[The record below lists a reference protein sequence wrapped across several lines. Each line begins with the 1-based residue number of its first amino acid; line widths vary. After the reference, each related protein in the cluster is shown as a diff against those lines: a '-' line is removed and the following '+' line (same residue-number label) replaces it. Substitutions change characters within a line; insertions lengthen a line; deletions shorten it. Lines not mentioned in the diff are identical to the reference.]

1 MQVLYHMQ
9 PCYQL
14 SIFIKKSKKPHTEL
28 QNVFPAQDWKDAKC
42 ADTVLVRRNYNFTA
56 GSRGDGQE
64 VIPSAL
70 LKEKLPVF
78 SSRKGMAEVATELY
92 STLSLTSHCSCGQ
105 PNASFLLQ
113 TFIITVEKWQ
123 IGNNRTMLKCL
134 RLWYCSNLTIK
145 EKSVSSHKHRRNSH
159 PKNGVS

>member
-1 MQVLYHMQ
+1 M
-9 PCYQL
+9 L
-14 SIFIKKSKKPHTEL
+14 SIKHFYQEIQEASHWITKCISSIGLKRCQMCWHCLSAEKL
-28 QNVFPAQDWKDAKC
+28 QLYSWKQ
-42 ADTVLVRRNYNFTA
+42 
-56 GSRGDGQE
+56 GDGKE

-92 STLSLTSHCSCGQ
+92 STLSLISHCSCGQ